1 MDRPNPR
8 INGKNKTI
16 QTKSYTEAYT
26 CTFTKREK
34 WKKII
39 YIYSIAPK
47 VHLLNLG

>member
-26 CTFTKREK
+26 YTLTKEK
-34 WKKII
+34 K
-39 YIYSIAPK
+39 
-47 VHLLNLG
+47 